1 MTHTDLL
8 ARLADLPGVERVADG
23 ANGIRADAPFLDVDA
38 LADALPALGLRLGTI
53 TGIPLGPDGETA
65 IIYHFVAHD
74 RIVDVATVT
83 RNNAIASLAPRLRPA
98 SWAER
103 EIHDLFDVDFLG
115 HPNLAPL
122 MRPEGYATGMMRAP
136 MCAARRPAPPSNPE

>member
-1 MTHTDLL
+1 MTDLDLL
-8 ARLADLPGVERVADG
+8 ARLAGLPGVERITEG
-23 ANGIRADAPFLDVDA
+23 ARGIRADAPFLDVDA

-53 TGIPLGPDGETA
+53 TGIPLGEDGETA

-83 RNNAIASLAPRLRPA
+83 RNNAITSLAPRLKPA

-103 EIHDLFDVDFLG
+103 EIHDLFDVNFLG

-122 MRPEGYATGMMRAP
+122 MRPEGFATGMMRAP

>member
-1 MTHTDLL
+1 M
-8 ARLADLPGVERVADG
+8 
-23 ANGIRADAPFLDVDA
+23 
-38 LADALPALGLRLGTI
+38 PALGLRLGTI